1 MSMYVSIMNKATL
14 YVYQD
19 VFIEIKLKR
28 VIQIFRKSMANSYV
42 IHDTYSCKIGV
53 SVCLLI
59 IKIL

>member
-1 MSMYVSIMNKATL
+1 MFVSIINKATL

-28 VIQIFRKSMANSYV
+28 VIQIFRKSMTNSYV

-53 SVCLLI
+53 SYPCVYR
-59 IKIL
+59 